1 MEKEDLK
8 LIQEYRE
15 TDLALNSLY
24 EEHLSLENELKK
36 INRKHVLSPHED
48 LRKKELQK
56 KKLKGRDELEQL
68 LNSYRKKQETHDTN

>member
-8 LIQEYRE
+8 LIQEHRE

-36 INRKHVLSPHED
+36 INKKVVLSPRED

-68 LNSYRKKQETHDTN
+68 LNRYRKK